1 VILREPDTAPDPRVR
16 TYWLVENLIAAGFV
30 AALVIAGG
38 VVAAMLEA
46 GTVALLVGVL
56 GGLLVLALVAFSVVG
71 AGLDYRHFRY
81 EVAELGLAVSSGW
94 LWRRYQV
101 VPHARVQ
108 TVDTTSN
115 PLMRAF
121 GLVSVEVTTASAAG
135 GTSIPGL
142 TPVVADRLVEELARR
157 AGLEEGT

>member
-16 TYWLVENLIAAGFV
+16 TYWLVENLIATGLV
-30 AALVIAGG
+30 AALVIAGA
-38 VVAAMLEA
+38 VIAAVLRA
-46 GTVALLVGVL
+46 GTVAWLVGGF
-56 GGLLVLALVAFSVVG
+56 GGLLLVVLVVLSFVG

-81 EVAELGLAVSSGW
+81 EVAELGLAVASGW

-108 TVDTTSN
+108 TVDTSSN

-121 GLVSVEVTTASAAG
+121 RLVSVEVRTASAAG
-135 GTSIPGL
+135 GTAIPGL
-142 TPVVADRLVEELARR
+142 TPEVADGLVHELARR